1 MKQQNINSNNKIP
14 IMRMRHLAVIAFFV
28 GIMAAGPLCIVWKQV
43 YITQLSI
50 RQKAVSDSVAVLSKQ
65 SAQLRL
71 SIDRLS
77 ETGRIENIA
86 RGRLGLEY
94 PQAGKIVIIRADVSS
109 VKKTSGGGGFFAI
122 LRRSITGER
131 G

>member
-1 MKQQNINSNNKIP
+1 
-14 IMRMRHLAVIAFFV
+14 MRHLAVIAFFV
-28 GIMAAGPLCIVWKQV
+28 GIMAVGPLCIVWKQV

-50 RQKAVSDSVAVLSKQ
+50 RQKAVSDSVAILSRQ

-77 ETGRIENIA
+77 ETGRIESIA
-86 RGRLGLEY
+86 HGRLGLEY
-94 PQAGKIVIIRADVSS
+94 PQAGKIIIIRPDVSS
-109 VKKTSGGGGFFAI
+109 VKKTSGGGFFAI